1 VRPTAANIGMMHA
14 LSEVDW
20 LSTIRMQLSQV
31 RRVERIK
38 RVSMLCRHMLAVARP
53 WRALRCLE
61 GQRLC
66 SGAAAAAAAAAG
78 TLSLTDTVRQR
89 QVTSSDGAIEA
100 KKLARSL

>member
-1 VRPTAANIGMMHA
+1 MMHA

-38 RVSMLCRHMLAVARP
+38 RVSMLCRHMLAVACP

-66 SGAAAAAAAAAG
+66 SGAAAAAAAAAAAG